1 MTTLKTIGVVGA
13 LLLGSSTLAL
23 AQTESFLGLPVT
35 PAPSGSH
42 PEMVAPQNAPDS
54 WVVGEGNDATSASPA
69 AVPNPQ
75 TASADLANRN
85 LDSAIKRKIE
95 KAGYSSVY
103 GITPSLDG
111 YHARAMESG
120 QRVTVDVD
128 QNGNVRRV
136 TNQHG

>member
-1 MTTLKTIGVVGA
+1 MTKLRTLCTTAA

-23 AQTESFLGLPVT
+23 AQFIT
-35 PAPSGSH
+35 PPQGGSH
-42 PEMVAPQNAPDS
+42 PEMVSPQNAPDS
-54 WVVGEGNDATSASPA
+54 WAVGQDNDATTT
-69 AVPNPQ
+69 Q
-75 TASADLANRN
+75 TATLPNTQVLPNTQMTSTDLANQR
-85 LDSAIKRKIE
+85 LESAIKRTIE
-95 KAGYSSVY
+95 NAGYTSVY

-128 QNGNVRRV
+128 ENGNVRRV

>member
-1 MTTLKTIGVVGA
+1 MTKLKTLCMTGA

-23 AQTESFLGLPVT
+23 AQTETFMGLPVT
-35 PAPSGSH
+35 PPASGSH

-54 WVVGEGNDATSASPA
+54 WVEGEDSDATSTQSA
-69 AVPNPQ
+69 AVP
-75 TASADLANRN
+75 SADMANRN
-85 LDSAIKRKIE
+85 LNSAVKRAIE
-95 KAGYSSVY
+95 NAGYTSVY

-128 QNGNVRRV
+128 VNGNVRRV
-136 TNQHG
+136 ENQH

>member
-1 MTTLKTIGVVGA
+1 MTKLKTLCMTGA

-23 AQTESFLGLPVT
+23 AQTETFLGLPVT
-35 PAPSGSH
+35 PPPSGSH

-54 WVVGEGNDATSASPA
+54 WTVGEDSDATSTQSA
-69 AVPNPQ
+69 AVP
-75 TASADLANRN
+75 SADMANRN
-85 LDSAIKRKIE
+85 LDSAVKRAIE
-95 KAGYSSVY
+95 NAGYTSVY

-128 QNGNVRRV
+128 ENGNVRRV
-136 TNQHG
+136 ENQH

>member
-1 MTTLKTIGVVGA
+1 MTTLKTLGVVGA

-35 PAPSGSH
+35 PPASGSH

-54 WVVGEGNDATSASPA
+54 WVVGEDATSASPA

-75 TASADLANRN
+75 TASTDLANRN
-85 LDSAIKRKIE
+85 LNSAIKRTIE
-95 KAGYSSVY
+95 NAGYSSVY

-128 QNGNVRRV
+128 ENGNVRRV

>member
-1 MTTLKTIGVVGA
+1 MTKLKTLCMTGA

-23 AQTESFLGLPVT
+23 AQTETFLGLPVT
-35 PAPSGSH
+35 PPPSGSH

-54 WVVGEGNDATSASPA
+54 WTVGEESDATSTQSA
-69 AVPNPQ
+69 AVP
-75 TASADLANRN
+75 SADLASRN
-85 LDSAIKRKIE
+85 LDSAVKRAIE
-95 KAGYSSVY
+95 NAGYTSVY

-128 QNGNVRRV
+128 ENGNVRRV
-136 TNQHG
+136 ENQH

>member
-1 MTTLKTIGVVGA
+1 MTKLKTLCMTGA

-35 PAPSGSH
+35 PPPSGSH

-54 WVVGEGNDATSASPA
+54 WVAGEDSDATSTQSA
-69 AVPNPQ
+69 ALP
-75 TASADLANRN
+75 TAGADLANRN
-85 LDSAIKRKIE
+85 LNSAIKRAIE
-95 KAGYSSVY
+95 NAGYTSVY

-128 QNGNVRRV
+128 GNGNVRRV
-136 TNQHG
+136 ENQH

>member
-1 MTTLKTIGVVGA
+1 MTKLKTLCMTGA

-23 AQTESFLGLPVT
+23 AQTETFLGLPVT
-35 PAPSGSH
+35 PPPSGSH

-54 WVVGEGNDATSASPA
+54 WVAGEDSDATSTQSA
-69 AVPNPQ
+69 AVPGTP
-75 TASADLANRN
+75 TADADMANRN
-85 LDSAIKRKIE
+85 LNSAIKRTIE
-95 KAGYSSVY
+95 NAGYTSVY

-128 QNGNVRRV
+128 ENGNVRRV
-136 TNQHG
+136 ENQH

>member
-1 MTTLKTIGVVGA
+1 MTNLKTLCVSGA

-23 AQTESFLGLPVT
+23 AQTETFLGLPVT
-35 PAPSGSH
+35 PPPSGSH

-54 WVVGEGNDATSASPA
+54 WTVGEENDATSTQSA
-69 AVPNPQ
+69 AVPSTP
-75 TASADLANRN
+75 TAGADSASRN
-85 LDSAIKRKIE
+85 LDSAIKRAIE
-95 KAGYSSVY
+95 NAGYTSVY

-128 QNGNVRRV
+128 ENGNVRRV
-136 TNQHG
+136 ENQH

>member
-1 MTTLKTIGVVGA
+1 MTKLKTLCMTGA

-23 AQTESFLGLPVT
+23 AQTETFLGLPVT
-35 PAPSGSH
+35 PPPSGSH

-54 WVVGEGNDATSASPA
+54 WTVGEENDATSTQSAALPSAQTGADSAS
-69 AVPNPQ
+69 
-75 TASADLANRN
+75 RN
-85 LDSAIKRKIE
+85 LDSAIKRAIE
-95 KAGYSSVY
+95 NAGYTSVY

-128 QNGNVRRV
+128 ENGNVRRV
-136 TNQHG
+136 ENQH